1 MVSLGESLDTWR
13 KERRPRR
20 CSLRSRDQSL
30 PPNGG
35 LHPHALRSCYS
46 FEPPAL
52 ASRSRF
58 VVTREI
64 CSSLKQLQSGC
75 GSRSR
80 PTGVTATSCFVCF
93 VCVFPHASKG
103 IRRHF
108 IYVSQKRI
116 LNLSQAQSKIYSAST
131 LSSARIS
138 TPLRRLILIFPA
150 FVHISTSASKSSS
163 FPAFSVE
170 YITIEEYG
178 SV

>member
-1 MVSLGESLDTWR
+1 MSLGESLDTWR

-80 PTGVTATSCFVCF
+80 PTGVTATSCFVC
-93 VCVFPHASKG
+93 VERED
-103 IRRHF
+103 RRDSSHEQARRAGDSAF
-108 IYVSQKRI
+108 FQINPKSAPIHHTQQNNTEKKTQKRPKEKEV
-116 LNLSQAQSKIYSAST
+116 S
-131 LSSARIS
+131 R
-138 TPLRRLILIFPA
+138 P
-150 FVHISTSASKSSS
+150 
-163 FPAFSVE
+163 
-170 YITIEEYG
+170 
-178 SV
+178 